1 MKMIKKLPTAKE
13 TLEIINKQWVTI
25 DELMELT
32 GLGRNSCYYI
42 KKEINDQLEKEGH
55 KVLDCY
61 VPSDRLIVYLNIN
74 IDYLKKVS
82 DIIEEQE

>member
-42 KKEINDQLEKEGH
+42 KKEINDLLEKEGH

-61 VPSDRLIVYLNIN
+61 VPTDRLIVYLNIN